1 MLCRRTAH
9 RRASHPTPGRRAAPL
24 SGAGRDRS
32 RSTRAPAPEAAR
44 EPAAPVAPTPPPP
57 GAPRNA
63 ASPLRALSHD
73 APAPRD
79 DGSPADRETPPGCD
93 ETPSAP
99 AASPASPRPSSWR
112 SFSLVSP
119 GSPNIL
125 LQSKDALLQLQ
136 FIL

>member
-1 MLCRRTAH
+1 
-9 RRASHPTPGRRAAPL
+9 
-24 SGAGRDRS
+24 

-136 FIL
+136 FILPQSPTDLQQRWRADACRPMWCRRVKRS